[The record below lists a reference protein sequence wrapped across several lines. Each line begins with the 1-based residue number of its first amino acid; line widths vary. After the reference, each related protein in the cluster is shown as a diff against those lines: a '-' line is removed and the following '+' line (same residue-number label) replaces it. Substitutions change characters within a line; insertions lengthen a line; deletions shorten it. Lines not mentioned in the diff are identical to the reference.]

1 MNRDTHIEIV
11 NGADQVFVPRKFFY
25 AECDVDALHKKS
37 LDINGW
43 KLALEFHY
51 RNGLQLVDI
60 RRETS
65 DNHDIFCLTA
75 SNGVPVGHAFV
86 SRTVEGP
93 EFSFYTPAF
102 PKQRG
107 ESDSDRHTYCSKKMN
122 YLFASLK
129 KARALNVD
137 GLVYHFMGEVNEHI
151 SSCKALIQQRVGT
164 NTKTTYGFDAEIIH
178 DLFRKVVRNDP
189 VALNMDTLTSYL
201 EQFDKVDQQQ
211 VEATIH
217 KESIFGR
224 TFWGIG
230 IGSRRVYVSKYK
242 LAPVSTVS
250 APIVHDNNTALTQVG
265 DMRVI
270 EPSKMAES
278 FPELVPLLLM
288 MKVSHEKNAGK
299 YSFYLDSTVPVADI
313 HYKELDAVQY
323 YRRSPGEY
331 SRIWLFAPT
340 GE

>member
-1 MNRDTHIEIV
+1 
-11 NGADQVFVPRKFFY
+11 
-25 AECDVDALHKKS
+25 
-37 LDINGW
+37 
-43 KLALEFHY
+43 
-51 RNGLQLVDI
+51 
-60 RRETS
+60 
-65 DNHDIFCLTA
+65 
-75 SNGVPVGHAFV
+75 
-86 SRTVEGP
+86 
-93 EFSFYTPAF
+93 
-102 PKQRG
+102 
-107 ESDSDRHTYCSKKMN
+107 MN